1 MEVSAM
7 INALRDPMGVPLY
20 PVVFQVLMVLT
31 FALHMLF
38 VNVTVGASLLAVY
51 GRLRKDENWNR
62 LSGAMGRTLPVNVSM
77 AMLLGIAPLLFVQ
90 VIYDP
95 FWYASNGLSAAWVI
109 GFIAVMMAAY
119 GFAYVQYL
127 RGGQGRSPVLFGVLA
142 AGLFV
147 LSGAIMHAI
156 GYQLLQ
162 PERWLDWYAGGGLA
176 DTSGTALHSF
186 SLPRFL
192 HFMVPSLAVTG
203 IFLMLYAWYFQGR
216 EDMDGEYL
224 RWAGKTGASMAYG
237 FTSLQVAVGLW
248 WLASLPGEFAF
259 YANPFFIGGAGLGLV
274 LLALLHFARENPVR
288 YAVPSAAGAFLAVAA
303 MSTAREVL
311 RMDYLGRFDY
321 SIFDYRLNLDLGST
335 ALFGGT
341 FVMGLVILAYML
353 TVSFK
358 AGRVAGRYDAAASV
372 HGFGRAS
379 VALLLVW
386 IVLVVG
392 LGVVVTF
399 RNYIL

>member
-7 INALRDPMGVPLY
+7 INAMRDPMGVPMY
-20 PVVFQVLMVLT
+20 PVVFQLLMVLT
-31 FALHMLF
+31 FVLHILF
-38 VNVTVGASLLAVY
+38 VNLTVGAALLAVY
-51 GRLRKDENWNR
+51 GRLKSDGNWNR
-62 LSGAMGRTLPVNVSM
+62 LSGAMGRALPVNVSM

-127 RGGQGRSPVLFGVLA
+127 GGRDGKRPLIFGALA

-147 LSGAIMHAI
+147 LAGVIMHAI
-156 GYQLLQ
+156 GYQSLQ
-162 PERWLDWYAGGGLA
+162 PDRWLGWYAGSGAA
-176 DTSGTALHSF
+176 DTTGTALHSL

-192 HFMVPSLAVTG
+192 HFMVPSLAITG
-203 IFLMLYAWYFQGR
+203 VFMMLYAWYFRGR
-216 EDMDGEYL
+216 QDMDADYL
-224 RWAGKTGASMAYG
+224 GWVGRTGARMAFV
-237 FTSLQVAVGLW
+237 FTAVQALVGLW
-248 WLASLPGEFAF
+248 WLATLPGEFAF
-259 YANPFFIGGAGLGLV
+259 YANPFFIAGAGLGLG
-274 LLALLHFARENPVR
+274 LLVFLYLAQGDPVKF
-288 YAVPSAAGAFLAVAA
+288 AVPSALVAFLAVAG

-311 RMDYLGRFDY
+311 RMSYAGRFDY
-321 SIFDYRLNLDLGST
+321 SIFDYRVNMDLGSA

-353 TVSFK
+353 TVAFK
-358 AGRVAGRYDAAASV
+358 AGRVSGQYEAAASM
-372 HGFGRAS
+372 HGWGRAS

-386 IVLVVG
+386 IALVAG
-392 LGVVVTF
+392 LGLVLTV